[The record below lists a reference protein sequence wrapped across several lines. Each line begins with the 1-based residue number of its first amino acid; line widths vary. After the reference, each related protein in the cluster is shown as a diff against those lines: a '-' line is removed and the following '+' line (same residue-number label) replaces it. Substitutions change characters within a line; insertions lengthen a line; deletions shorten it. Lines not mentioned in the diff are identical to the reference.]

1 MSENRTGNNG
11 LGQAV
16 VKSMATLARDIAKD
30 SVNNRCFLLMHQ
42 PEEPKDLAKRL
53 AAMDKK

>member
-1 MSENRTGNNG
+1 
-11 LGQAV
+11 
-16 VKSMATLARDIAKD
+16 MATLARDIAKD

>member
-1 MSENRTGNNG
+1 MSKNRTKGKG

-16 VKSMATLARDIAKD
+16 VKSMATLARGIAKD
-30 SVNNRCFLLMHQ
+30 SVNNRCFFLMHQ

-53 AAMDKK
+53 AAMGGK